1 MTESVVLDGLT
12 FSSDDFIDYG
22 YLDPVT
28 VNSVSYER
36 FLAMWAAGIRQIGK
50 EQSSTSA
57 SSNSIG
63 TGTKIFVLATDVNAA
78 VGSWWIFA
86 DTANPT
92 TNYLIGQVSDY
103 VPGTKTMTLTV
114 SSGDT
119 TGSGTITAW
128 TASLTGKRG
137 NTGSTG
143 AAGANGTNGVL
154 NLTIASRSSNT
165 ILGTGDDGKTIV
177 ATASFTQTL
186 TAAATLASGWA
197 VVIKN
202 ASTGD
207 LTIDPNGS
215 ETIDGRTTLVLRP
228 QEAVI
233 IECDGSNFKIL
244 AKYETVGYLTVK
256 SETPVNGD
264 IDILPYAPFAGEVLQ
279 NGGKTSSGTLSTTP
293 KINGTAITG
302 GATSISSSFAST
314 ARSAANTFARGD
326 ALTET
331 IASVSSAQNYISEW
345 QIRIY

>member
-1 MTESVVLDGLT
+1 MTESITLDGVT
-12 FSSDDFIDYG
+12 FSTDDFIDYG
-22 YLDPVT
+22 YLDSVT

-36 FLAMWAAGIRQIGK
+36 FIALWAAGIRQIGK

-63 TGTKIFVLATDVNAA
+63 TGSKTFVMTTDVNAA

-86 DTANPT
+86 ETAAPT
-92 TNYLIGQVSDY
+92 TNYMIGQVTSY
-103 VPGTKTMTLTV
+103 TPGTKTLVMTV

-128 TASLTGKRG
+128 TGSLTGKRG

-143 AAGANGTNGVL
+143 AAGSNGADGAL
-154 NLTIASRSSNT
+154 SLTIASRSSNT

-186 TAAATLASGWA
+186 TAAATLATGWA

-233 IECDGSNFKIL
+233 IECDGSNFHIL
-244 AKYETVGYLTVK
+244 AKHETVGYLTTK

-264 IDILPYAPFAGEVLQ
+264 IDILPYTPFAGEVLQ

-293 KINGTAITG
+293 KINGVAITG
-302 GATSISSSFAST
+302 GATSITSSFAST

-331 IASVSSAQNYISEW
+331 IASVSSAQNYVSEW
-345 QIRIY
+345 QIRVY